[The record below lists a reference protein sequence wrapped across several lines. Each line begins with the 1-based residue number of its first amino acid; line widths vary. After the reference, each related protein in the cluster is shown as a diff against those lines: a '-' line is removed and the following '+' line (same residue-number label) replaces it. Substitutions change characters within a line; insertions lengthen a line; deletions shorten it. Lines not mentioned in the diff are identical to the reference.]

1 MRRPGLVVVGAV
13 IALAG
18 AVFCLQGFGVIHGSA
33 MTNSTFWASAGPVI
47 FLVGL
52 VAAVFGVRGR
62 LR

>member
-1 MRRPGLVVVGAV
+1 MRRPGLVVVGVV

-18 AVFCLQGFGVIHGSA
+18 AVFSLQGFGVINGSA
-33 MTNSTFWASAGPVI
+33 MSNSTFWASAGPVV

-52 VAAVFGVRGR
+52 VLAVVGVRGR

>member
-1 MRRPGLVVVGAV
+1 MRRPGLFAVGVV

-18 AVFCLQGFGVIHGSA
+18 AIFSLQGFGVITGSG
-33 MTNSTFWASAGPVI
+33 MSNSTFWSSAGPVV

-52 VAAVFGVRGR
+52 VTAFVGVRGR